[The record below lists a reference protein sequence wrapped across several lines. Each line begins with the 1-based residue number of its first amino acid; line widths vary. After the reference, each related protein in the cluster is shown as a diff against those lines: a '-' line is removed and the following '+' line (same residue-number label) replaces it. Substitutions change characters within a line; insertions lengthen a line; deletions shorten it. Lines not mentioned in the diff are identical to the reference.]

1 VKTIERK
8 PFAHII
14 QALRAAN
21 NLGAN
26 KPTQKSDDEDDEKTE
41 AEDEQEE
48 GDLDKPVKSKP
59 AIEDQEGDS
68 EDEESEELKP
78 KSLSP
83 DQAQAIARRIVRAG
97 EKRRAQAPPELPTNF
112 TARKIVLLGQ
122 LRRAEI
128 TSDQYERL
136 LKRG

>member
-1 VKTIERK
+1 MKTIERK

-48 GDLDKPVKSKP
+48 GDLDKPVKKKKSKP
-59 AIEDQEGDS
+59 AIEDQE
-68 EDEESEELKP
+68 
-78 KSLSP
+78 
-83 DQAQAIARRIVRAG
+83 RRQRRRR
-97 EKRRAQAPPELPTNF
+97 ERRAQAEEPF
-112 TARKIVLLGQ
+112 TGSS
-122 LRRAEI
+122 
-128 TSDQYERL
+128 TSDRPANRSCRR
-136 LKRG
+136 KTPRPGSA